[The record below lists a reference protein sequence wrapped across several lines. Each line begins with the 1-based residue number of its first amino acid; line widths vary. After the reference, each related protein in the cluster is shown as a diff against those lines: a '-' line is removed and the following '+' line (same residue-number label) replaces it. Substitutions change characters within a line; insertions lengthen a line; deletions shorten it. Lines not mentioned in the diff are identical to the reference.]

1 MKLPRYSIT
10 FEDNLRTFYF
20 ISEGKKGIVEKVVHY
35 DEIAVGVFNLALA
48 DRNPITSQWDDEVV
62 TDNDDT
68 EKILA
73 TVIDTVY
80 IFTTANPTAYIY
92 AKGSTHSRNRLY
104 RRSITKYLEQ
114 ALKDFIIWGELED
127 ENTELFNP
135 TTDYIGFLIQR
146 KKELL

>member
-20 ISEGKKGIVEKVVHY
+20 ISEGKNGIVEKVVHY

-48 DRNPITSQWDDEVV
+48 DRNPITNQWDDEVV

-114 ALKDFIIWGELED
+114 ALEDFIIWGELED

>member
-10 FEDNLRTFYF
+10 FEDNLHTFYF
-20 ISEGKKGIVEKVVHY
+20 ISEGKNGIVEKVVHY

-48 DRNPITSQWDDEVV
+48 DRDPITNEWDDEVV
-62 TDNDDT
+62 TNNDDT

-114 ALKDFIIWGELED
+114 ALEDFIIWGELED